1 MTNIMLTTRTKQMTT
16 TTKNDT
22 KDKENEYDKILHDKI
37 NPDLG

>member
-1 MTNIMLTTRTKQMTT
+1 MLITRTRQMTT

-22 KDKENEYDKILHDKI
+22 KYEENEYDKILHDKI